1 MGIIG
6 HKKRALIRRGHY
18 IQEALLRRSSVLYE
32 DNSEQ
37 LSLFDQPSGQQI
49 KKQMVD
55 IVSQEGVFK
64 SKNFRNFILE
74 GSGVY
79 SKCSPEVM
87 ENTDEVNKP
96 CVGKIYNDS
105 CQTGFGIIGGNY
117 SSESR
122 GGVGEWSVIN
132 FFDTNKD
139 IQKLIVEIYN
149 KSNSNISLNEW
160 VNVNIKDLV
169 GDNGLYTKLLA
180 DKVLTKDSG
189 TRFKGNQNEGVV
201 IKVLERS
208 FPKIIINR
216 FCDGDERD
224 RLNGQDLMVT
234 YKNTT
239 KYVQVKPLYG
249 NVVIR
254 TEIGGQV
261 FFEISIYDDMV
272 TKYSPENVQM
282 LAFVNGQEYII
293 FDYVEGMYEQVVNT
307 KSWGPKSPK
316 FILRF
321 KNDPKLK
328 SSSLKIS
335 YVDDMGK
342 IPENEKL
349 KIFQKRKKYLETLIY
364 DSQIKIKHLEKE
376 IKILNK

>member
-6 HKKRALIRRGHY
+6 HKERALIRRGHY

-117 SSESR
+117 SSGSR

-189 TRFKGNQNEGVV
+189 TRFKGNQNEEVV

-208 FPKIIINR
+208 FPKITINR

-335 YVDDMGK
+335 YVDDMSK

-376 IKILNK
+376 IEILNK

>member
-208 FPKIIINR
+208 FPKITINR

>member
-335 YVDDMGK
+335 YVDDMSK

>member
-149 KSNSNISLNEW
+149 KSNGNISLNEW

>member
-6 HKKRALIRRGHY
+6 HKERALTRRGHY
-18 IQEALLRRSSVLYE
+18 IQEALLRRSSTLYE

-37 LSLFDQPSGQQI
+37 LSLFDQPSGQEI

-74 GSGVY
+74 GSGTY
-79 SKCSPEVM
+79 PKCSPEVM
-87 ENTDEVNKP
+87 GNTDEVNKP
-96 CVGKIYNDS
+96 CVGKIYNDN
-105 CQTGFGIIGGNY
+105 CQTGLGIIGGNY

-122 GGVGEWSVIN
+122 GGIGEWSVIN

-139 IQKLIVEIYN
+139 IQKLIIEIYN

-160 VNVNIKDLV
+160 VNLNIKDLV
-169 GDNGLYTKLLA
+169 GDNGMYTKLLA

-189 TRFKGNQNEGVV
+189 TRFKGNQNEEVV
-201 IKVLERS
+201 IKALERS
-208 FPKIIINR
+208 FPKITINR

-328 SSSLKIS
+328 SSSLKIT

-342 IPENEKL
+342 IPESEKI
-349 KIFQKRKKYLETLIY
+349 KIFQKRKKYLETLVY

-376 IKILNK
+376 IEILNK

>member
-6 HKKRALIRRGHY
+6 HKERALIRRGHY

-37 LSLFDQPSGQQI
+37 LSLFDQPSGQEI

-74 GSGVY
+74 GSGTY
-79 SKCSPEVM
+79 PKCSPEVM
-87 ENTDEVNKP
+87 GNTDEVNKP
-96 CVGKIYNDS
+96 CVGKIYNDN
-105 CQTGFGIIGGNY
+105 CQTGLGIIGGNY

-149 KSNSNISLNEW
+149 RSNSNISLNEW
-160 VNVNIKDLV
+160 VNLNIKDLV
-169 GDNGLYTKLLA
+169 GDNGMYTKLLA

-189 TRFKGNQNEGVV
+189 TRFKGNQNEEVV
-201 IKVLERS
+201 IKALERS

-282 LAFVNGQEYII
+282 LAFVNGQEYLI

-342 IPENEKL
+342 IPESEKL

-376 IKILNK
+376 IEILNK

>member
-6 HKKRALIRRGHY
+6 HKERALIRRGHY

-79 SKCSPEVM
+79 PKCSPEVM

-149 KSNSNISLNEW
+149 RSNSNISLNEW

-189 TRFKGNQNEGVV
+189 TRFKGNQNEEVV

-208 FPKIIINR
+208 FPKITINR

-249 NVVIR
+249 NVVVR

-335 YVDDMGK
+335 YVDDMAK

-376 IKILNK
+376 IEILNK

>member
-6 HKKRALIRRGHY
+6 HKERALIRRGY
-18 IQEALLRRSSVLYE
+18 YVQEALLRRSSVLYE
-32 DNSEQ
+32 EKGEQ
-37 LSLFDQPSGQQI
+37 LSLFDQPSDKKI
-49 KKQMVD
+49 KKQMAD
-55 IVSQEGVFK
+55 IVSEEGVFK

-79 SKCSPEVM
+79 SKCSPDVM
-87 ENTDEVNKP
+87 ENTDGVSKP
-96 CVGKIYNDS
+96 CVGKIYNDV
-105 CQTGFGIIGGNY
+105 CQTGLGIIGGNY

-122 GGVGEWSVIN
+122 GGIGEWSVIN
-132 FFDTNKD
+132 FFDTNKEV
-139 IQKLIVEIYN
+139 QRLIVEIYG

-160 VNVNIKDLV
+160 VNLNIKDLV
-169 GDNGLYTKLLA
+169 GDNGIYTKLLA

-189 TRFKGNQNEGVV
+189 TRFKGNQNEEVV
-201 IKVLERS
+201 IKALERS
-208 FPKIIINR
+208 FPKVVINR

-234 YKNTT
+234 YKGTT

-261 FFEISIYDDMV
+261 FFEISIYDDIV
-272 TKYSPENVQM
+272 NKYSPENVQM

-293 FDYVEGMYEQVVNT
+293 FDYVEGMYEQIVNT
-307 KSWGPKSPK
+307 NFWGPKSPK
-316 FILRF
+316 YILRF

-328 SSSLKIS
+328 SSTIKKT
-335 YVDDMGK
+335 YVDDMEK
-342 IPENEKL
+342 IPEDEKL

-364 DSQIKIKHLEKE
+364 DSQVKIKHLEKE
-376 IKILNK
+376 IENLNK

>member
-6 HKKRALIRRGHY
+6 HKERALIRRGHY

-117 SSESR
+117 SSGSR

-189 TRFKGNQNEGVV
+189 TRFKGNQNEEVV

-208 FPKIIINR
+208 FPKITINR

-376 IKILNK
+376 IEILNK

>member
-6 HKKRALIRRGHY
+6 HKERALTRRGHY
-18 IQEALLRRSSVLYE
+18 IQEALLRRSSTLYE

-37 LSLFDQPSGQQI
+37 LSLFDQPSGQEI

-74 GSGVY
+74 GSGTY
-79 SKCSPEVM
+79 PKCSPEVM
-87 ENTDEVNKP
+87 GNTDEVNKP
-96 CVGKIYNDS
+96 CVGKIYNDN
-105 CQTGFGIIGGNY
+105 CQTGLGIIGGNY

-122 GGVGEWSVIN
+122 GGIGEWSVIN

-160 VNVNIKDLV
+160 VNLNIKDLV
-169 GDNGLYTKLLA
+169 GDNGMYTKLLA

-189 TRFKGNQNEGVV
+189 TRFKGNQNEEVV
-201 IKVLERS
+201 IKALERS

-282 LAFVNGQEYII
+282 LAFVNGQEYLI

-376 IKILNK
+376 IEILNK